1 MAIMRQTIQGGKF
14 GLCYLFVWHFT
25 YKDFWEIM
33 STTNSACLPSI
44 MAVLT
49 ALVLFTGI
57 FSGFTDSDETTSTTL
72 PLDPNTIARGQSL
85 AYDYGCIGCHYVG
98 SRTAAAFNG
107 LYNSERLLTNENIII
122 ADEAYLRESILEPR
136 AKVPDGYARGIHPSD
151 YRVRLNDQ
159 QVDAIVA
166 FIISLADQ

>member
-1 MAIMRQTIQGGKF
+1 
-14 GLCYLFVWHFT
+14 
-25 YKDFWEIM
+25 M

-44 MAVLT
+44 TAVLT
-49 ALVLFTGI
+49 AIVLFAGI
-57 FSGFTDSDETTSTTL
+57 FSGLMGSDGVTSTTTS
-72 PLDPNTIARGQSL
+72 LDPNAVARGQSL
-85 AYDYGCIGCHYVG
+85 AYDYGCIGCHYIG

-107 LYNSERLLTNENIII
+107 LYNSERLLTNETIVI

-159 QVDAIVA
+159 QVDS
-166 FIISLADQ
+166 IIAYILSLADQ

>member
-1 MAIMRQTIQGGKF
+1 
-14 GLCYLFVWHFT
+14 
-25 YKDFWEIM
+25 M

-44 MAVLT
+44 TAVLT
-49 ALVLFTGI
+49 ALVLFAGI
-57 FSGFTDSDETTSTTL
+57 FSGLMASNDAASTIP
-72 PLDPNTIARGQSL
+72 PLDPNAVARGQSL

-107 LYNSERLLTNENIII
+107 LYNSERLLTNENIVI
-122 ADEAYLRESILEPR
+122 ADETYLRESILEPR

-159 QVDAIVA
+159 QIGSIIAY
-166 FIISLADQ
+166 IISLADQ

>member
-1 MAIMRQTIQGGKF
+1 
-14 GLCYLFVWHFT
+14 
-25 YKDFWEIM
+25 M

-44 MAVLT
+44 TAVLT
-49 ALVLFTGI
+49 ALVLFAGI
-57 FSGFTDSDETTSTTL
+57 FSSFIASDELASATP
-72 PLDPNTIARGQSL
+72 PLDPNAVAHGQSL

-107 LYNSERLLTNENIII
+107 LYNSERLLTDETIVI

-159 QVDAIVA
+159 QVDS
-166 FIISLADQ
+166 IIAYILSLADQ

>member
-1 MAIMRQTIQGGKF
+1 MT
-14 GLCYLFVWHFT
+14 
-25 YKDFWEIM
+25 
-33 STTNSACLPSI
+33 TTNPTCLPSI
-44 MAVLT
+44 TAVLT
-49 ALVLFTGI
+49 ALVLFAGL
-57 FSGFTDSDETTSTTL
+57 FSGFMASDDATST
-72 PLDPNTIARGQSL
+72 PNLDPNSVARGQSL

-107 LYNSERLLTNENIII
+107 LYNSERLLTNENIVI

-159 QVDAIVA
+159 QVDFIIA
-166 FIISLADQ
+166 FIISLADE